1 MASFRADAKCK
12 MTIGETGYPI
22 APVTTGK
29 EVTVATNEKFMV
41 GDHDLSRLSFIPE
54 AYLLHDIPDAWSVD
68 EVRKVLRFLLVC
80 LYTVTVV
87 WK

>member
-1 MASFRADAKCK
+1 

-54 AYLLHDIPDAWSVD
+54 AYLLHDIPDA
-68 EVRKVLRFLLVC
+68 
-80 LYTVTVV
+80 
-87 WK
+87 